1 MIKLLTFYF
10 IKLNFSQPLIV
21 FVKNCFVCFLT
32 GEYRVSV
39 RLNEEPI
46 PESPWMVDVSPSIGD
61 ARKVTIASLQEK
73 GLSVRIHL
81 SFLLG
86 NTQRINKTIITHLCF
101 NFNTILFSTFR
112 HLSFFYY
119 QISIAHNE
127 HTSRDPMGSR
137 TALDAYTFICQGDED

>member
-1 MIKLLTFYF
+1 MCIWMIKLLTFYF
-10 IKLNFSQPLIV
+10 ISLIFSQPVTI

-81 SFLLG
+81 SFLQG
-86 NTQRINKTIITHLCF
+86 STQKN
-101 NFNTILFSTFR
+101 
-112 HLSFFYY
+112 
-119 QISIAHNE
+119 Q
-127 HTSRDPMGSR
+127 
-137 TALDAYTFICQGDED
+137 